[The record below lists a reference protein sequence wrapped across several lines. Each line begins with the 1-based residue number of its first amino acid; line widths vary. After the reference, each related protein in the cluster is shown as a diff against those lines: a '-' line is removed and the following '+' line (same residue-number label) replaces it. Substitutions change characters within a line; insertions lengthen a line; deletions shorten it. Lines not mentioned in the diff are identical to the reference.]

1 MSWKPFF
8 WSERLELLH
17 RSRVVLFRS
26 LLSSAS
32 YSQSLLLYH
41 LPTVHLL
48 STPILPTYYHPTSP
62 PTTNYH
68 PTVRLLPY
76 TSYLLSAPS
85 TGNMF
90 LQFILVPP
98 NLYEENSTPNNISTD
113 VSTCPSKKSGLST
126 TSTGVI
132 MNEASSHKNLKLYNY
147 YLTCWYTA
155 YESCYTHQEITRLC
169 SVSHE

>member
-1 MSWKPFF
+1 
-8 WSERLELLH
+8 
-17 RSRVVLFRS
+17 
-26 LLSSAS
+26 
-32 YSQSLLLYH
+32 
-41 LPTVHLL
+41 
-48 STPILPTYYHPTSP
+48 
-62 PTTNYH
+62 
-68 PTVRLLPY
+68 
-76 TSYLLSAPS
+76 
-85 TGNMF
+85 MF

-155 YESCYTHQEITRLC
+155 YESCYTHQEFTWLC
-169 SVSHE
+169 SVSHEQYTMFASHLLADTQESSVPPGWYTRKLSLHWNYVLRTCPQCSQILYSHLSPNIPPPLVLLI